1 MRLEDLL
8 YSLFGLFLTLLFPF
22 SLLYLFYKGS
32 KDIPKHAS
40 ISILALSCLFVISSV
55 FNLPLSSFEGDFF
68 AGSFFF
74 LQSFFVS
81 FLLISFVL
89 RKRVQVVSFHSLFF
103 AQSSVWSLFCLYAL
117 PIPTSRP
124 SWMRLTSRF
133 PSSSHKRISL
143 SHPLKRT
150 SKTSTTSSH
159 QL

>member
-103 AQSSVWSLFCLYAL
+103 GAVLDNPNTTKRRAV
-117 PIPTSRP
+117 
-124 SWMRLTSRF
+124 
-133 PSSSHKRISL
+133 RISKDGETRGDSRKL
-143 SHPLKRT
+143 IRVF
-150 SKTSTTSSH
+150 
-159 QL
+159 